1 MAVFK
6 LHRGVSH
13 CRSVLEQKHIRAC
26 GEENILFIEKA
37 SMPRGE
43 EKQQCGHGGSS
54 RNKDGVEQNA
64 NGRGGHVAPKVEKL
78 LAEVRGP

>member
-6 LHRGVSH
+6 LHRGVLYFL
-13 CRSVLEQKHIRAC
+13 SVLEQKHIWAC
-26 GEENILFIEKA
+26 GEENILFTEKA
-37 SMPRGE
+37 SIPGGE
-43 EKQQCGHGGSS
+43 EKQQCGHGGNP
-54 RNKDGVEQNA
+54 RNQDGVEQNA